1 MTIYSLINLFPT
13 FMQAFSLNL
22 VIALCAM
29 GLGIISGLYITKL
42 HLSRFKLVQLIAKS
56 CVLVFRNVPSF
67 VLLFYLALIIP
78 TQFTIAQVHFQ
89 IPVIAK
95 AIFALGAPVTGFAC
109 GYFLEARGHK
119 KAFQLAP
126 WNQYFIVILMAST
139 TASII
144 GVKEIMATANATIAI
159 SGNSQMVLPI
169 YSLVALWFVVCS
181 LVCSWLIKR
190 IDKMLV
196 SRFASKPEHNL
207 QKEVKR

>member
-1 MTIYSLINLFPT
+1 MTVQYLFELFPA

-22 VIALCAM
+22 IITLCAM
-29 GLGIISGLYITKL
+29 GLGTLAGLYITQL
-42 HLSRFKLVQLIAKS
+42 HLSRFTLVQFIAKS
-56 CVLVFRNVPSF
+56 FILLFRNVPSF

-78 TQFTIAQVHFQ
+78 TQFTFAQTHFQ

-109 GYFLEARGHK
+109 GYFLEAKKHN

-139 TASII
+139 TSSII

-169 YSLVALWFVVCS
+169 YSLVALWFISCS
-181 LVCSWLIKR
+181 LICSWLIKKVDQVLLTR
-190 IDKMLV
+190 FSQKSGIDL
-196 SRFASKPEHNL
+196 
-207 QKEVKR
+207 KEE